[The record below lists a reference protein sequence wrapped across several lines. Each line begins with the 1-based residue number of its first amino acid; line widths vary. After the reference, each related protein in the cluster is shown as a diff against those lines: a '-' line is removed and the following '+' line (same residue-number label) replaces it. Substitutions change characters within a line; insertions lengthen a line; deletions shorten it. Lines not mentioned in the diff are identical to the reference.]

1 MTKMHDQ
8 SSMPYGQESRFVI
21 RDMWEDP
28 KTRPVFIWTALVLI
42 LGTIFFH
49 FAEGWSWVDSL
60 YFCVITLATV
70 GFGDLA
76 PTTDLTKL
84 VTVFYI
90 INGLGVLV
98 AFFDVYASKRLARR
112 GVEFKTPL
120 DGE

>member
-1 MTKMHDQ
+1 MSNEPT
-8 SSMPYGQESRFVI
+8 MPSVEESRFII
-21 RDMWEDP
+21 RDIWDDP

-49 FAEGWSWVDSL
+49 VAEGWSWVDSL
-60 YFCVITLATV
+60 YYCVITLATV

-112 GVEFKTPL
+112 GVQIKTPL
-120 DGE
+120 EGE

>member
-1 MTKMHDQ
+1 MTKMHDR
-8 SSMPYGQESRFVI
+8 SSMPYGQESSFVI
-21 RDMWEDP
+21 RDMWQDP

-70 GFGDLA
+70 GFGDLT

-90 INGLGVLV
+90 INGLGVVV
-98 AFFDVYASKRLARR
+98 AFFAIGPAH
-112 GVEFKTPL
+112 
-120 DGE
+120 